1 MTRLQKFA
9 TAVAS
14 LALAGGILLSATAPS
29 FAQRPTEE
37 QMLNALRPAPKT
49 RGLTTDSRQDDQR
62 FIDSVRKIK
71 TRQLTLNEREK
82 VFQIADKKPKIDL
95 EIYFGY
101 NSAEISSDAEG
112 ELMKLGRVL
121 TSRDLQGGVY
131 FVGGHTD
138 AKGGDDYN
146 QRLSERRAAAV
157 KQFLVEKF
165 NLPDDSLVAAGYGE
179 EKLKNK
185 SDPFASENRRVQI
198 ANFEQRSTA
207 ER

>member
-9 TAVAS
+9 AAIAS
-14 LALAGGILLSATAPS
+14 LALAGGIVLSATAPS

-49 RGLTTDSRQDDQR
+49 RGLTTDSRQDEQR

-101 NSAEISSDAEG
+101 NSAEISADAEA
-112 ELMKLGRVL
+112 ELTKLGRVAL
-121 TSRDLQGGVY
+121 
-131 FVGGHTD
+131 
-138 AKGGDDYN
+138 
-146 QRLSERRAAAV
+146 RA
-157 KQFLVEKF
+157 
-165 NLPDDSLVAAGYGE
+165 
-179 EKLKNK
+179 
-185 SDPFASENRRVQI
+185 
-198 ANFEQRSTA
+198 
-207 ER
+207 